1 MKSFGKLPLRRQT
14 KRAALVAALWLTL
27 GNATAGPLEDG
38 VVAYDRGDFKTAIG
52 LWRDAAEAGNAAA
65 QNNLGIMFD
74 LGKGTP
80 RSDKLA
86 LFWFL
91 KAARQGYAKAQYNM
105 GRKYD
110 NGEGVEANE
119 VTALMWYTL
128 AASGGSQAFAITR
141 DKLARHL
148 TPAQRRTA
156 HRLAE
161 EWIRAHKE

>member
-1 MKSFGKLPLRRQT
+1 MKSSDRDRSCSAILLAIAFSL
-14 KRAALVAALWLTL
+14 LWLTP
-27 GNATAGPLEDG
+27 GQTSAGSLEDG
-38 VVAYDRGDFKTAIG
+38 VAAYGRGDFPAALK
-52 LWRDAAEAGNAAA
+52 LWRDAADAGNAAA

-128 AASGGSQAFAITR
+128 AASGGSKPFAITR
-141 DKLARHL
+141 DKLAKHL
-148 TPAQRRTA
+148 TPDQRKTA
-156 HRLAE
+156 HLLAK
-161 EWIRAHKE
+161 EWIKAHKN

>member
-1 MKSFGKLPLRRQT
+1 MKSSNEAQSRLAICLAVAVTLMWLPSVQT
-14 KRAALVAALWLTL
+14 I
-27 GNATAGPLEDG
+27 AGPLEDG
-38 VVAYDRGDFKTAIG
+38 VVAYERGDYPAALK
-52 LWRDAAEAGNAAA
+52 LWRDAAEAGNPAA

-74 LGKGTP
+74 LGKGTT

-91 KAARQGYAKAQYNM
+91 KSARQGYAKAQYNM

-128 AASGGSQAFAITR
+128 AASNGSKPFAITR

-148 TPAQRRTA
+148 TPQQRKTA
-156 HRLAE
+156 HILAE
-161 EWIRAHKE
+161 EWIRAHKN